1 MITLKAKTIQPESD
15 SDTLVLRTGA
25 TDSLTVDTSGNTTIR
40 GELIVDGINIGQGV
54 GNYDTNTRVGLAALA
69 STTTPTVNPPWNT
82 AFGRSALNVN
92 NIGYYNTGIGGQ
104 SLLITT
110 NGFENTAV
118 GYASGNINTSGNY
131 NTAIGSQAGPASGN
145 LNYTTCVGRN
155 ALASADNS
163 VALGAGSYATTA
175 NSIYLGN
182 SQVTSLYM
190 GDGTQVAPAFVGR
203 AWVVFD
209 TNKTSSGTAE
219 NPLTFTNRYI
229 RRAGNVASVL
239 RDSRGTSSVGF
250 YTITFTTPMPHSDY
264 VVLCSTA
271 NNINNCSAA
280 CVLSAGVDGQ
290 AKGTSL
296 PLTPQQPYNKTVT
309 GFTIHTG
316 STVTGDRGDAISNP
330 ISVLVFA

>member
-1 MITLKAKTIQPESD
+1 MSTLKAKTIQPVSD

-25 TDSLTVDTSGNTTIR
+25 TDSLTLDTNGNATIR

-82 AFGRSALNVN
+82 AFGRSALNAN

-110 NGFENTAV
+110 NGIENTAV
-118 GYASGNINTSGNY
+118 GYASGSINTSGNY
-131 NTAIGSQAGPASGN
+131 NTVIGSQAGPANGN

-155 ALASADNS
+155 ALASASNS
-163 VALGAGSYATTA
+163 VALGAGSYATEA
-175 NSIYLGN
+175 NSIFLGN

-190 GDGTQVAPAFVGR
+190 GNGSAVAPAFVGR

-209 TNKTSSGTAE
+209 TNKNAAGTAE
-219 NPLTFTNRYI
+219 TTLTATNRYI
-229 RRAGNVASVL
+229 RRGGNVASVNRVSAGL
-239 RDSRGTSSVGF
+239 
-250 YTITFTTPMPHSDY
+250 YTVTFTTPMPHADY
-264 VVLCSTA
+264 VVLCSAAA
-271 NNINNCSAA
+271 NLQNCTLTV
-280 CVLSAGVDGQ
+280 VLSAGTLSSDAGYNTT
-290 AKGTSL
+290 TS
-296 PLTPQQPYNKTVT
+296 PLQPYNKTVN
-309 GFTIHTG
+309 GFTIHAG
-316 STVTGDRGDAISNP
+316 STNTGGRADANGNP